1 MTHEALAPAPVPP
14 FPPDPW
20 PERIKAFFA
29 GMGDLTRSV
38 KDLALIILMIVGGY
52 QQSNIAT
59 QQQAIKA
66 TVDSTE
72 KKADTAA
79 VVAQEVK
86 KDLKAASSAAEKVDP

>member
-1 MTHEALAPAPVPP
+1 MTHEIKEDR
-14 FPPDPW
+14 PDPW
-20 PERIKAFFA
+20 PERIRAFFD
-29 GMGDLTRSV
+29 GMKGLTGSV
-38 KDLALIILMIVGGY
+38 KDLALVIAMIYGGY
-52 QQSNIAT
+52 QQNSIAA

-79 VVAQEVK
+79 VAAEEVK